1 MINRKSNTINTKRHK
16 KLSKEQLSI
25 LKFLY
30 EFRFVNCKQIAKYRH
45 KQNIRLI
52 QKQFKGLEDQKL
64 IAKRYDSSYRLR
76 GKPAAYYILPAG
88 ARVLEA
94 STDRDPAEPINFKR
108 IYKEKDVSEDFISHC
123 LNILN
128 VYLELHALFPDLL
141 FAPKFR
147 LNYEHYEY
155 FPHPLPDVYIQIET
169 DSSNASYFLD
179 IFEEQ
184 QPYFVLV
191 RRIKQY
197 ITYSQSGAWDDIDP
211 RFPIVLI
218 VCANQTTQKRLGRRI
233 RRELQESYEEITFAT
248 TTIAE
253 IIDQSQ
259 TTQIWRPIYE
269 GGSVFED
276 PIKIDDFETES
287 SA

>member
-1 MINRKSNTINTKRHK
+1 MINNKSDTINTKYHR
-16 KLSKEQLSI
+16 KLNKEQLNI

-30 EFRFVNCKQIAKYRH
+30 EFRFVHCKQIAKYRH

-64 IAKRYDSSYRLR
+64 IAKRYDSSYKLR

-88 ARVLEA
+88 ARVLGA

-108 IYKEKDVSEDFISHC
+108 IYKEKDVSEDFIFHC

-128 VYLELHALFPDLL
+128 IYLELHASFPDLV

-155 FPHPLPDVYIQIET
+155 FPHPLPDVYIQIEAG
-169 DSSNASYFLD
+169 SSDTSYFLD

-197 ITYSQSGAWDDIDP
+197 ITYSQSGVWDDIEP
-211 RFPIVLI
+211 HFPIVLI
-218 VCANQTTQKRLGRRI
+218 VCANRAIQKRLRRRI
-233 RRELQESYEEITFAT
+233 SRELQESYEQITFAT

-253 IIDQSQ
+253 VIDQSQ
-259 TTQIWRPIYE
+259 NTQIWRPIYSY
-269 GGSVFED
+269 GDTYED
-276 PIKIDDFETES
+276 PIGLDDFETES
-287 SA
+287 NA